1 MPRPEK
7 TAVVDE
13 IRTKF
18 DASDAAVLTEYR
30 GLTVT
35 QLAELRG
42 ALRPSGTEY
51 KVFKNSLARRAVEAA
66 GLNELSPLLE
76 GPVAI
81 AFVHG
86 DAVVAAKALRD
97 FGRANPALILKGGL
111 LGPRVLTGAEVES
124 LADIEPR
131 DVLLARLA
139 GGFQAPL
146 VKAAGLFQAFTR
158 NLAYG
163 VKAYMDQR
171 IAGGEVLAT
180 PEPEVVPEP
189 EAQAEAPA
197 EAAVEAP
204 AEAQD
209 ETPIEAPV
217 EAAEEAAVEA
227 PIEVADSPAET
238 PATESESNEENN

>member
-13 IRTKF
+13 IRTKLG
-18 DASDAAVLTEYR
+18 DSDAAVLTEYR
-30 GLTVT
+30 GLSVT

-42 ALRPSGTEY
+42 VLRPSGTEY

-66 GLNELSPLLE
+66 GLTELTPLLE

-111 LGPRVLTGAEVES
+111 LGPRVLTGTEVES

-158 NLAYG
+158 NFAYG
-163 VKAYMDQR
+163 LKAYVDQR
-171 IAGGEVLAT
+171 VAGGEVA
-180 PEPEVVPEP
+180 
-189 EAQAEAPA
+189 EAAAPA
-197 EAAVEAP
+197 EAPVAEAP
-204 AEAQD
+204 
-209 ETPIEAPV
+209 T
-217 EAAEEAAVEA
+217 EAAEEAPTEAVDEA
-227 PIEVADSPAET
+227 PVVAAD
-238 PATESESNEENN
+238 